1 MSLVCRFLGH
11 RRSRSRATFDDK
23 RQQWVSDCRR
33 CATILV
39 RGGDGR
45 WVPVP
50 RAPDK
55 LTPVERP
62 ADESATHREKSQRS
76 FDQAEDRSTQLLER
90 VS

>member
-1 MSLVCRFLGH
+1 MSLVCSLMGH

-39 RGGDGR
+39 RERDGR
-45 WVPVP
+45 WVPAP
-50 RAPDK
+50 PAPDK
-55 LTPVERP
+55 LLPIERSLTRGLEEGQRTSSDPSADDEP
-62 ADESATHREKSQRS
+62 AS
-76 FDQAEDRSTQLLER
+76 LLER

>member
-1 MSLVCRFLGH
+1 MSLVCQFLGH
-11 RRSRSRATFDDK
+11 RRSRSRATFDEK

-33 CATILV
+33 CATILA
-39 RGGDGR
+39 REGDGR

-62 ADESATHREKSQRS
+62 TDGDAMQSEESQRNS
-76 FDQAEDRSTQLLER
+76 DQLLER

>member
-1 MSLVCRFLGH
+1 MSLVCRLMGH

-39 RGGDGR
+39 RERDGR
-45 WVPVP
+45 WVPAP
-50 RAPDK
+50 PAPDK
-55 LTPVERP
+55 LLPIERP
-62 ADESATHREKSQRS
+62 PSSELQDDQDSALDSSREEHR
-76 FDQAEDRSTQLLER
+76 AALLEQ

>member
-1 MSLVCRFLGH
+1 MSLVCSLMGH

-39 RGGDGR
+39 RESDGR
-45 WVPVP
+45 WVPAP
-50 RAPDK
+50 PTPDK
-55 LTPVERP
+55 LLSIEQGPRNALEKVQDAASDPTPE
-62 ADESATHREKSQRS
+62 DDSAS
-76 FDQAEDRSTQLLER
+76 LLER